1 VEINFFA
8 EDPKSFMTQFGE
20 NPLYFKLG
28 YFSLIGLLRLHVL
41 LADYEQ
47 VRRNGVFF

>member
-1 VEINFFA
+1 
-8 EDPKSFMTQFGE
+8 MT
-20 NPLYFKLG
+20 PLYYKLG

-47 VRRNGVFF
+47 ALREVRFIRLDASVCIVSFSP